1 MAKRKLGGLGKG
13 LDSLFE
19 DLPMTEDASPDLTRL
34 PVREIEPDPDQPRKN
49 FDEDAMAALAESIGE
64 NGLLQ
69 PIAVRAKKTGPGY
82 VIIAGERRW
91 RAARMAGLDEVPV
104 LIKEVTD
111 EQAAALALIENLQR
125 EDLDPIE
132 VAEGCKKLI
141 ERYGLTQEEAAKRL
155 GKSRSAITNAMRLL
169 NLPEYVRDQV
179 RTGDISAGH
188 AKALLSLSSPEQMS
202 AAADQ
207 IIAKDMSVRQAEEAV
222 ALWREEQRLPW
233 TAASE
238 AAGYCQAKP
247 CRSCSV
253 KTGSAAGA
261 SGAGASSAAGWSSSG
276 ASSKEKSMVLRVS
289 ANGSSRFSARRRSGP
304 PLGWTSR
311 AVRSQSAK
319 LLACRFSVSPAPAAR
334 KAAAFASGLVVL
346 VMPSGMV
353 RINLS
358 CARVSA
364 TYSRRICSLRSS
376 AAWTLASAA

>member
-104 LIKEVTD
+104 LIKDVTD

-188 AKALLSLSSPEQMS
+188 AKS
-202 AAADQ
+202 AVKPWLTGADVRRGGPDHCQGHERAPGRSFVPQNVQAAE
-207 IIAKDMSVRQAEEAV
+207 ARQGRGC
-222 ALWREEQRLPW
+222 L
-233 TAASE
+233 
-238 AAGYCQAKP
+238 Y
-247 CRSCSV
+247 
-253 KTGSAAGA
+253 
-261 SGAGASSAAGWSSSG
+261 
-276 ASSKEKSMVLRVS
+276 
-289 ANGSSRFSARRRSGP
+289 P
-304 PLGWTSR
+304 PG
-311 AVRSQSAK
+311 
-319 LLACRFSVSPAPAAR
+319 ACRGGGGCPERDHRQRSACGLQGRQGRAAHCIL
-334 KAAAFASGLVVL
+334 F
-346 VMPSGMV
+346 
-353 RINLS
+353 
-358 CARVSA
+358 
-364 TYSRRICSLRSS
+364 
-376 AAWTLASAA
+376 

>member
-19 DLPMTEDASPDLTRL
+19 DLPMNEDANPDLTRL
-34 PVREIEPDPDQPRKN
+34 PLREIEPDPDQPRKN

-179 RTGDISAGH
+179 RTGAPGRSFVPQNVQAAETRQGRGRLYPPG
-188 AKALLSLSSPEQMS
+188 ACRGGGGCPER
-202 AAADQ
+202 DH
-207 IIAKDMSVRQAEEAV
+207 RQ
-222 ALWREEQRLPW
+222 R
-233 TAASE
+233 
-238 AAGYCQAKP
+238 
-247 CRSCSV
+247 
-253 KTGSAAGA
+253 
-261 SGAGASSAAGWSSSG
+261 
-276 ASSKEKSMVLRVS
+276 
-289 ANGSSRFSARRRSGP
+289 SAR
-304 PLGWTSR
+304 
-311 AVRSQSAK
+311 
-319 LLACRFSVSPAPAAR
+319 
-334 KAAAFASGLVVL
+334 GL
-346 VMPSGMV
+346 
-353 RINLS
+353 
-358 CARVSA
+358 
-364 TYSRRICSLRSS
+364 
-376 AAWTLASAA
+376 

>member
-104 LIKEVTD
+104 LIKDVTD

-188 AKALLSLSSPEQMS
+188 AKALLSLGSPEQMS

-207 IIAKDMSVRQAEEAV
+207 IIAKDMSVRQAE
-222 ALWREEQRLPW
+222 
-233 TAASE
+233 
-238 AAGYCQAKP
+238 
-247 CRSCSV
+247 
-253 KTGSAAGA
+253 
-261 SGAGASSAAGWSSSG
+261 
-276 ASSKEKSMVLRVS
+276 
-289 ANGSSRFSARRRSGP
+289 ARQGRGCLYP
-304 PLGWTSR
+304 PG
-311 AVRSQSAK
+311 
-319 LLACRFSVSPAPAAR
+319 ACRGGGGCPERDHRQRSACGLQGRQGRAAHCIL
-334 KAAAFASGLVVL
+334 F
-346 VMPSGMV
+346 
-353 RINLS
+353 
-358 CARVSA
+358 
-364 TYSRRICSLRSS
+364 
-376 AAWTLASAA
+376 